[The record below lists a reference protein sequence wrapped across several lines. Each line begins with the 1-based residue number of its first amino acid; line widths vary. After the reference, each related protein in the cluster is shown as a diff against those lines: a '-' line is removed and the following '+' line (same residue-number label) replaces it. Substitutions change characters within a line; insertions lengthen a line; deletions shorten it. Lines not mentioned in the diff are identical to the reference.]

1 MKYTHSWA
9 VKMEMQCW
17 EAICTIVY
25 CPLYTLQSI
34 RLVPVKVSQTSVF
47 GFMFKI
53 KRKRGRKG
61 SGDTSNM
68 KKTCLIKPLL
78 YLFLSW
84 RSRADMLVPT
94 AAKQGVSQQ
103 GAGGMER
110 PVGFLMLKNK
120 AFNQKC
126 RSSAYLVV
134 LSSRSI
140 AKAWYI

>member
-34 RLVPVKVSQTSVF
+34 RLVPVKVSQTFGF

-53 KRKRGRKG
+53 KRKRRRKG
-61 SGDTSNM
+61 KGDTSNT
-68 KKTCLIKPLL
+68 KNTCLIKPLL
-78 YLFLSW
+78 YLFFSW
-84 RSRADMLVPT
+84 RSRADMLAPT

-110 PVGFLMLKNK
+110 PVGFSVLKNK

-126 RSSAYLVV
+126 SSSAYLVV
-134 LSSRSI
+134 LSSWSI